1 MAYFNYR
8 SLRAEADEL
17 LEAQREPATKLVRL
31 YAGVLCGVSAAVA
44 LLTYLSTSGV
54 AGTGGLSGIG
64 TRAVFETVLSVAG
77 LAQIIFLPLWFAGYL
92 AGVVG
97 AVRKWPTGPRAL
109 RWGLYRWGVVL
120 RTMLLQAVICVGMML
135 AGMLIGMMVFTL
147 TPAAEGITELAVYMQ
162 INGIDDVEILINNPL
177 YRDVAMS
184 MLPFLAIGMALFVV
198 PMYYRLRFAEYVLVA
213 APEQGAARAVRG
225 SFRVTKKHC
234 FALFRLDLR
243 FWWYYLAQALIVLV
257 TMIVPLLTLA
267 NVDLGGQEVLL
278 TFITALVASACE
290 YLLYT
295 WRMNTVYAVYA
306 LAYVQMAMDMQPNNP
321 ASAVVRT
328 PGYNQ

>member
-8 SLRAEADEL
+8 RLRSEADEL
-17 LEAQREPATKLVRL
+17 LQAQKEPATKLVRL
-31 YAGVLCGVSAAVA
+31 YVGVLCGVSAAMA
-44 LLTYLSTSGV
+44 LLTYLSSNSM

-64 TRAVFETVLSVAG
+64 TRAVFETLLSVAG

-109 RWGLYRWGVVL
+109 RWGFYRWGVVL
-120 RTMLLQAVICVGMML
+120 RTMLLQIAIVFGMML
-135 AGMLIGMMVFTL
+135 AGTIIGTLLFTL
-147 TPAAEGITELAVYMQ
+147 TPAMATVEELAIRIQ
-162 INGIDDVEILINNPL
+162 ITGVDDVEVLINDPA
-177 YRDVAMS
+177 YWDVVVS
-184 MLPFLAIGMALFVV
+184 MLPFLLGGMALFVV

-213 APEQGAARAVRG
+213 APEQGAARAVSG

-234 FALFRLDLR
+234 FALFRLDLH
-243 FWWYYLAQALIVLV
+243 FWWYYLAQAPIVLL
-257 TMIVPLLTLA
+257 TMTVPLLTLA

-278 TFITALVASACE
+278 TFVSALVASLCE

-306 LAYVQMAMDMQPNNP
+306 LAYVQMAGDLLQKMP
-321 ASAVVRT
+321 ASVNGQNCV
-328 PGYNQ
+328 YN